1 MCLTKIS
8 KIKLV
13 DVPQDKPKK
22 GALATRVPF
31 VGSCQE
37 CVEPGGCKVF
47 PSGPEHFGDSMG
59 PKKSQRNDP
68 VINTLKLIIIN
79 YP

>member
-1 MCLTKIS
+1 MSPKIN
-8 KIKLV
+8 
-13 DVPQDKPKK
+13 PKK
-22 GALATRVPF
+22 VPLPLEMPF

-37 CVEPGGCKVF
+37 RVEPGGCKVF